1 MSNLKEIAVG
11 TSLPGSLPRLLG
23 TEPLGQLGE
32 RHAVGWN
39 QVALDMVTDSV
50 LFFSTPTAR
59 LANVNLAACRQLGYS
74 RQEMRS
80 MSLADIAPHAKLGIL
95 AEQITCVLRGSLQDA
110 HVETVYRHQ
119 NSTLLPV
126 NCSIRALQHQP
137 SSLLVAVARS
147 IQADESCSNPRVNAP
162 IRDPLTGLANR
173 EWFLQ
178 QLELAADQA
187 RQSNH
192 RFAVLFI
199 DVDRFKTVND
209 SFGHLVGDQVLQAV
223 AKRLVS
229 NVRPGDTVARY
240 GGDEFVVLMK
250 SFRCAKSIARI
261 AARIGRQISAAGSLP
276 ADKRWKVRITMSIGV
291 AVCGGALSVPMSAID
306 LADRAMY
313 RAKALGRNGRFVIE
327 DLSELRCG

>member
-1 MSNLKEIAVG
+1 MSNVKEIAG
-11 TSLPGSLPRLLG
+11 ATPLPGNLPRLLG
-23 TEPLGQLGE
+23 TEPLSQMGE

-59 LANVNLAACRQLGYS
+59 LANVNLATCRQLGYS
-74 RQEMRS
+74 RQEMRN
-80 MSLADIAPHAKLGIL
+80 MSLVDIAPHAGRGVL
-95 AEQITCVLRGSLQDA
+95 ANHINSVCRGSLQDA
-110 HVETVYRHQ
+110 HLETVYRHHD
-119 NSTLLPV
+119 STLLPV

-137 SSLLVAVARS
+137 NSLLVAVARS
-147 IQADESCSNPRVNAP
+147 IQTAGNSCDPLINAT

-173 EWFLQ
+173 EWFLRE
-178 QLELAADQA
+178 LELAAAKA
-187 RQSNH
+187 RQCNH

-199 DVDRFKTVND
+199 DVDKFKAVND

-250 SFRCAKSIARI
+250 GLRCTRSIARI
-261 AARIGRQISAAGSLP
+261 AARIGRQISAAGTLP
-276 ADKRWKVRITMSIGV
+276 TEKRWRARITMSVGA
-291 AVCGGALSVPMSAID
+291 AVCGGAHSVPLTAIEC
-306 LADRAMY
+306 ADRAMY
-313 RAKALGRNGRFVIE
+313 RAKALGRNGQFVIE
-327 DLSELRCG
+327 DLSALRCG